1 METNISIPNPI
12 FEIAKNLAKEL
23 NISLG
28 ELYPLALKDY
38 ARAFEK
44 EKDITAQLNEVYK
57 TEDSSID
64 KELIL
69 MQIASLTSQEHHAFV
84 EETYGGLAS
93 DPIKRGSQGEFE
105 IREAII

>member
-28 ELYPLALKDY
+28 ELYTLALKDY
-38 ARAFEK
+38 VKTFEK

-64 KELIL
+64 RELVA
-69 MQIASLTSQEHHAFV
+69 MQINSI
-84 EETYGGLAS
+84 GGE
-93 DPIKRGSQGEFE
+93 RW
-105 IREAII
+105 